1 MTVLYRFSKPL
12 VGIVF
17 NEDQKLSFFGEISD
31 PVRCMYNALI
41 DCIDQ
46 VNIVPVKGRVLVY
59 NDDGQ
64 IETVYY
70 ALRFSEG
77 DTT

>member
-12 VGIVF
+12 TGAVF
-17 NEDQKLSFFGEISD
+17 NEDQKMSFWDGISD

-41 DCIDQ
+41 ECIDP
-46 VNIVPVKGRVLVY
+46 VNIVPAKGHVLVY
-59 NDDGQ
+59 NADGQ

>member
-1 MTVLYRFSKPL
+1 MTVLYRFCKPL
-12 VGIVF
+12 IGLVF
-17 NEDQKLSFFGEISD
+17 NEDQKLSFFGGISD

-41 DCIDQ
+41 YCIDP
-46 VNIVPVKGRVLVY
+46 VNIVPAKGHVLVY
-59 NDDGQ
+59 NADGQ
-64 IETVYY
+64 IDTVYY